1 MVSRVGVML
10 PRDLPV
16 DEILGY
22 AQRAEELGFD
32 ELWVVED
39 LGFRGGV
46 AQAGAVL
53 ARTSRITVGIGI
65 LPAGARNAAFA
76 AMELATLAQLFPG
89 RVIAGIGHGMP
100 DWMRQVG
107 AWPASPLTLLE
118 EYTVAVRTLLRGEP
132 GPAAG
137 RYVKVEGV
145 VIGEKP
151 QVVPPVVLGVRG
163 PRSIAVAG
171 RVSDGVLLA
180 EPAAPPYVESA
191 VRQMSSGT
199 RPSEEGQLAPH
210 VSDSGRRAEPGSN
223 VRRETGPRNSERHA
237 YAGSDT
243 RRGTEPSD
251 SGRLVG
257 GSARALEVITYDAAV
272 VGEDGRA
279 ARDLVRPGLAWIG
292 EPDWAPHLAAMPF
305 AGDLARH
312 RRASS
317 GPEEFA
323 ATMPDEWVRELA
335 LAGTA
340 DDVRAQIAARHA
352 AGATS
357 VVMIPAEPDRLD
369 ALSRLARV
377 LNR

>member
-1 MVSRVGVML
+1 MSRVGVML

-16 DEILGY
+16 DEVLSY
-22 AQRAEELGFD
+22 AQRADELGFD

-89 RVIAGIGHGMP
+89 RLIAGIGHGMP

-137 RYVKVEGV
+137 RYVAVEGV
-145 VIGEKP
+145 VIGEAP

-163 PRSIAVAG
+163 PRSIALAG

-180 EPAAPPYVESA
+180 EPAAPPYVA
-191 VRQMSSGT
+191 SS
-199 RPSEEGQLAPH
+199 
-210 VSDSGRRAEPGSN
+210 
-223 VRRETGPRNSERHA
+223 VRRMGTG
-237 YAGSDT
+237 
-243 RRGTEPSD
+243 
-251 SGRLVG
+251 
-257 GSARALEVITYDAAV
+257 LEVITYDAAV
-272 VGEDGRA
+272 VGDDGRA

-292 EPDWAPHLAAMPF
+292 EPDWAPHLVSMPF
-305 AGDLARH
+305 ADDLARH
-312 RRASS
+312 RRAAS
-317 GPEEFA
+317 GPEDFA
-323 ATMPDEWVRELA
+323 ATMPDEWVRELS

-357 VVMIPAEPDRLD
+357 VVLIPAEPGRRD
-369 ALSRLARV
+369 ALTRLARV
-377 LNR
+377 LDH

>member
-1 MVSRVGVML
+1 MSRVGVML

-16 DEILGY
+16 QEIFPY
-22 AQRAEELGFD
+22 ARRAEELGFD

-53 ARTSRITVGIGI
+53 AATARITVGIGI

-89 RVIAGIGHGMP
+89 RLIAGIGHGMP
-100 DWMRQVG
+100 DWMRSTG

-132 GPAAG
+132 GPPAG
-137 RYVKVEGV
+137 RYVQVEGV

-151 QVVPPVVLGVRG
+151 QVVPKVVLGVRG
-163 PRSIAVAG
+163 PRSIALAG

-180 EPAAPPYVESA
+180 EPAAPPYVA
-191 VRQMSSGT
+191 GAIGQMGHD
-199 RPSEEGQLAPH
+199 G
-210 VSDSGRRAEPGSN
+210 
-223 VRRETGPRNSERHA
+223 
-237 YAGSDT
+237 
-243 RRGTEPSD
+243 
-251 SGRLVG
+251 
-257 GSARALEVITYDAAV
+257 LEVITYDAAV
-272 VGEDGRA
+272 VGDDGRA
-279 ARDLVRPGLAWIG
+279 ARDLVRPGLAWTG

-305 AGDLARH
+305 ADEFAHH
-312 RRASS
+312 RSTSA

-323 ATMPDEWVRELA
+323 ATMPDEWVRELS

-340 DDVRAQIAARHA
+340 GEVRAQVAARHA

-357 VVMIPAEPDRLD
+357 VVMIPAEPDRFD
-369 ALSRLARV
+369 ALTRLARV
-377 LNR
+377 LS

>member
-1 MVSRVGVML
+1 MSRVGVML

-16 DEILGY
+16 DEVLSY
-22 AQRAEELGFD
+22 AQRADELGFD

-53 ARTSRITVGIGI
+53 ARTSRSTVGIGI

-89 RVIAGIGHGMP
+89 RLVAGIGHGMP

-137 RYVKVEGV
+137 RYVNVEGV
-145 VIGEKP
+145 VIGEHP

-163 PRSIAVAG
+163 PKSIAVAG

-180 EPAAPPYVESA
+180 EPAAPPYIGSA
-191 VRQMSSGT
+191 IRQM
-199 RPSEEGQLAPH
+199 A
-210 VSDSGRRAEPGSN
+210 DGSN
-223 VRRETGPRNSERHA
+223 PRDTVTA
-237 YAGSDT
+237 AG
-243 RRGTEPSD
+243 
-251 SGRLVG
+251 
-257 GSARALEVITYDAAV
+257 ARLEVITYDAAV
-272 VGEDGRA
+272 VGDDGRA

-292 EPDWAPHLAAMPF
+292 EPDWAPHLADLPF
-305 AGDLARH
+305 AGELARH
-312 RRASS
+312 RQASA

-357 VVMIPAEPDRLD
+357 VVMIPAEPDRLESL
-369 ALSRLARV
+369 ARLARV
-377 LNR
+377 LKR